1 MKLLSLILFLFG
13 LSQVVFSHSGRT
25 DSKGGHWDRKAGTY
39 HYHNQTTVPRSST
52 SRYSITYP
60 ESFYQEQYAKK
71 LGGRTEV
78 TMPDGTRCDILTD
91 THAIEVDFADKWAE
105 AIGQSLNYAM
115 QTGKKAGIVLV
126 LKDKGDEKHLERLR
140 EMAVHHSMDV
150 EIFPHR
156 AF

>member
-1 MKLLSLILFLFG
+1 MCILAFLSL
-13 LSQVVFSHSGRT
+13 QVAFPHSGRT
-25 DSKGGHWDRKAGTY
+25 DSKLGTLGSEGR
-39 HYHNQTTVPRSST
+39 NLPLPQSGAVPRPSVPSSPKT
-52 SRYSITYP
+52 YS

-126 LKDKGDEKHLERLR
+126 LKDRGDEKHLERLR
-140 EMAVHHSMDV
+140 EMARHYSMDV

>member
-1 MKLLSLILFLFG
+1 
-13 LSQVVFSHSGRT
+13 
-25 DSKGGHWDRKAGTY
+25 
-39 HYHNQTTVPRSST
+39 
-52 SRYSITYP
+52 
-60 ESFYQEQYAKK
+60 
-71 LGGRTEV
+71 
-78 TMPDGTRCDILTD
+78 MPDGTRCDILTD

-126 LKDKGDEKHLERLR
+126 LKDKGDEKHLGRLR
-140 EMAVHHSMDV
+140 EMARHYSMDV

>member
-1 MKLLSLILFLFG
+1 MWLSSIQAAPIQTGDTGIVRL
-13 LSQVVFSHSGRT
+13 
-25 DSKGGHWDRKAGTY
+25 GTY
-39 HYHNQTTVPRSST
+39 HYHNQGIAPGPSVPSSPKT
-52 SRYSITYP
+52 YSENY
-60 ESFYQEQYAKK
+60 YQELYAKK

-126 LKDKGDEKHLERLR
+126 LKDRGDEKHLERLK
-140 EMAVHHSMDV
+140 EMTRLYSMDI

>member
-1 MKLLSLILFLFG
+1 MRLVSFILILLSLAH
-13 LSQVVFSHSGRT
+13 VVFSHSGRT
-25 DSKGGHWDRKAGTY
+25 DSSGGHWDRKAGTY
-39 HYHNQTTVPRSST
+39 HYHNQAIAPRSST
-52 SRYSITYP
+52 SRYSKTYP

-71 LGGRTEV
+71 LGGRTEA

-126 LKDKGDEKHLERLR
+126 LRDRGDEKHLDRLR
-140 EMAVHHSMDV
+140 KMARHYSMDI
-150 EIFPHR
+150 ETFPHR

>member
-1 MKLLSLILFLFG
+1 M
-13 LSQVVFSHSGRT
+13 
-25 DSKGGHWDRKAGTY
+25 A
-39 HYHNQTTVPRSST
+39 
-52 SRYSITYP
+52 
-60 ESFYQEQYAKK
+60 
-71 LGGRTEV
+71 
-78 TMPDGTRCDILTD
+78 MPDGTRCGILTD

-105 AIGQSLNYAM
+105 AIGQSLNYAI

-140 EMAVHHSMDV
+140 EMKRHYSMDV